1 MMWAQMLCRFIV
13 DKEVELRHI
22 LFNDSGDEYV
32 VCRQNFIF
40 LTLKFVV
47 VLMVYIFYQA
57 DCDMNRV
64 AHLLERNIWVIVV
77 VAVEL

>member
-1 MMWAQMLCRFIV
+1 VWAQILSRFIV

-40 LTLKFVV
+40 FTLELVV
-47 VLMVYIFYQA
+47 VLIVCIFIRWIA
-57 DCDMNRV
+57 
-64 AHLLERNIWVIVV
+64 I
-77 VAVEL
+77 